1 MIFFLLAINYFNKI
15 RFSASIGCNNVK
27 PLLFPMMISLM
38 HSCMYAY
45 IQRHHAHWKWGVT
58 CPLRFLRGFWCSFQK
73 TKNSRFIFSIFNTI
87 ATGVIRTF
95 SVSYHQ
101 LLNSNMR
108 SLVGAEPETGSVPN
122 GTLNPR
128 GLPLSPHFRD
138 VMPLWLS
145 GRSLM
150 RACTSAGSA
159 EVRIEGA

>member
-1 MIFFLLAINYFNKI
+1 MYVCIYTE
-15 RFSASIGCNNVK
+15 AS
-27 PLLFPMMISLM
+27 
-38 HSCMYAY
+38 
-45 IQRHHAHWKWGVT
+45 
-58 CPLRFLRGFWCSFQK
+58 CPLKVRGHVPPQIFEGILMQLP
-73 TKNSRFIFSIFNTI
+73 KNSRFIFSIFNTI

-122 GTLNPR
+122 GTLNPC
-128 GLPLSPHFRD
+128 GLPLSPHFHD

-150 RACTSAGSA
+150 RACTSAGSQKCGSG
-159 EVRIEGA
+159 RIMAVKGLMSTLLNAKMRNGTPYGLVDLTDTCTLWPL